1 MSQQEGDQPGDFVVN
16 LGGDGGG
23 GGGSSSSGGG
33 GGGAPA
39 DPLGPYRSLFLRLRI
54 PPGPFIGLMH
64 QAAAQNWS
72 ADELMWAL
80 EGNPRFNKMFPGIQ
94 QLLDEGMSVSSAV
107 SAWRRMG
114 QEYIEAA
121 KEGGWGKIA
130 RLNPQRIGQLIENN
144 IDVDE
149 FKMRAGILEYARHT
163 EGARQAFNAVL
174 KKKGDQQLDRQGWF
188 KFIMG
193 QGEQHLYD
201 TYEGAV
207 LFQELGAMGLRGK
220 QARRLG
226 KIISGPEGAPAFDA
240 ASVAAAFQEIK
251 SKLGSQVLSDS
262 GIKARELALAVLGS
276 QEGIHFTR
284 PKAARRA
291 VAARD
296 ALEQLARNVQG
307 VETGTENV
315 ATMQTEGGRPIS
327 SAAVLP

>member
-1 MSQQEGDQPGDFVVN
+1 MSQQEGDEPGAFTVN
-16 LGGDGGG
+16 LGGDGD
-23 GGGSSSSGGG
+23 GGGSSSGGSS
-33 GGGAPA
+33 APA

-64 QAAAQNWS
+64 QAAAQKWS

-107 SAWRRMG
+107 AAWRRLG
-114 QEYIEAA
+114 QEYSEAA

-130 RLNPQRIGQLIENN
+130 RLNPERIGYLIENN
-144 IDVDE
+144 IDLDE
-149 FKMRAGILEYARHT
+149 FKMRASILEYARHT
-163 EGARQAFNAVL
+163 EGARQAFNAIL
-174 KKKGDQQLDRQGWF
+174 KKRGDRQLDRQGWF

-193 QGEQHLYD
+193 KGEQALYD

-207 LFQELGAMGLRGK
+207 LFQELGPEGLSKR

-226 KIISGPEGAPAFDA
+226 RVVSGTEGAPAFDA
-240 ASVAAAFQEIK
+240 SSIAAAFQEIRN
-251 SKLGSQVLSDS
+251 KLGSQILDES
-262 GIKARELALAVLGS
+262 GIRAKEMALAVLGS

-291 VAARD
+291 LAAREH
-296 ALEQLARNVQG
+296 LEQIARNVQG
-307 VETGTENV
+307 VETGTENT
-315 ATMQTEGGRPIS
+315 ATMQTQSGRPIS
-327 SAAVLP
+327 SAATLP